1 MRKVGNPLPEAVL
14 QLAARLGCDRGV
26 SLSQVWLRQTGQMRE
41 STKSA
46 WMKFE
51 ARQRIE
57 LRNCAFEWKA
67 QTGPLG
73 AVRVDDSFRD
83 GGGRL
88 AVKLFGLFSVAGA
101 AKSVSLDRGELMRYL
116 AELAWAPDAIL
127 RNQSLRWRDLDG
139 GQLVVSAGEGD
150 RRAEVEITLDQEGR
164 ISQVFA
170 ADRPRAV
177 GDGFEPSAWRGT
189 FGGYRWTKGRLIP
202 MSAEVGWVGLSDCE
216 PVWKGR
222 VTEWSAG

>member
-1 MRKVGNPLPEAVL
+1 
-14 QLAARLGCDRGV
+14 
-26 SLSQVWLRQTGQMRE
+26 
-41 STKSA
+41 
-46 WMKFE
+46 
-51 ARQRIE
+51 
-57 LRNCAFEWKA
+57 
-67 QTGPLG
+67 
-73 AVRVDDSFRD
+73 
-83 GGGRL
+83 
-88 AVKLFGLFSVAGA
+88 
-101 AKSVSLDRGELMRYL
+101 MRYL